1 MRRQGTLRAG
11 ESGGYL
17 SLPRDDTLALRYFV
31 LFLRLPPPPKQ
42 HSIVTLCNV
51 RHLNH
56 SRFLFYAT
64 TEPEA
69 GISKESEVDSAS
81 LGSRQNL
88 AGARHANAKRGPP
101 GVRGGVRSARCGCV
115 CEAHSI
121 VLNVVAARKG
131 YAGYAEGDFMR
142 IRDRQP
148 LLYGTFGGLSFTN
161 TSSARGALR

>member
-17 SLPRDDTLALRYFV
+17 SLPRDDTLALRFFV

-101 GVRGGVRSARCGCV
+101 GVRGGVRVWVRLASALDCV
-115 CEAHSI
+115 
-121 VLNVVAARKG
+121 NVVAVGINKRILR
-131 YAGYAEGDFMR
+131 YAGY
-142 IRDRQP
+142 IR
-148 LLYGTFGGLSFTN
+148 
-161 TSSARGALR
+161 